1 MSDGFS
7 LGADNTVDNTSSR
20 RKPNFSPYMMPQ
32 IILRVLRFFFGQN
45 VAGYKWDKDHHNTDV
60 LIYQSLEIIDREPIQ
75 GIPRVIVSRDAYTIS
90 PMGMNQ
96 SMTSA
101 DPMEVSKGLRRS
113 KHAYLI
119 QGGFTIQVEAQT
131 EVAAEVI
138 SDMVSSFLTW
148 SERSICAEFGL
159 NSFGIPLSVG
169 EPALDKEGQEKF
181 KVTIRS
187 QYSAETHF
195 GINQDAIK
203 IGALNLR
210 VET

>member
-7 LGADNTVDNTSSR
+7 FGSDNTVDNTSST
-20 RKPNFSPYMMPQ
+20 RKPNFSPYMIPQ
-32 IILRVLRFFFGQN
+32 IILRVLRFFFSQN
-45 VAGYKWDKDHHNTDV
+45 KKGYKWSNDHHETDV
-60 LIYQSLEIIDREPIQ
+60 LIYQSFEIIDREPIQ
-75 GIPRVIVSRDAYTIS
+75 GIPRIIVSRDGYNIS

-101 DPMEVSKGLRRS
+101 DPIEVSKGLRRS

-131 EVAAEVI
+131 EVLA
-138 SDMVSSFLTW
+138 DMVSSFLTW

-159 NSFGIPLSVG
+159 NSFGVPMTVG
-169 EPALDKEGQEKF
+169 EPSMDKEGQEKF

-195 GINQDAIK
+195 AINQDAIK
-203 IGALNLR
+203 IGSLNLR
-210 VET
+210 VEA